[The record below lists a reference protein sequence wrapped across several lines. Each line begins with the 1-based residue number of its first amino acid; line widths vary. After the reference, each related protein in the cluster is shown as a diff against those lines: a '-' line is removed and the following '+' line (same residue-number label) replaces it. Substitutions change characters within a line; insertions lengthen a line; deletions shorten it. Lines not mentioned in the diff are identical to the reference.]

1 VACLTIFRM
10 GYAQPA
16 LDKISS
22 TTRREIRKATGSDCQ
37 PYGINIGF
45 IKLMQLLQSPQIQA
59 FRSRTLTDALCN
71 QTNDDKIKE
80 EAHARKSIVPGS
92 SQPLPLSPAF
102 SPAFVPSFPGFES
115 SDWNFQVLESTTTN
129 MLGSSH
135 LLCSHALPLPGDK
148 TLAIL
153 AITSF

>member
-1 VACLTIFRM
+1 MACLTIFRM

-37 PYGINIGF
+37 RYGINIGF

-71 QTNDDKIKE
+71 QSNDGKIKKHTQE
-80 EAHARKSIVPGS
+80 SQLCQEVPNPCHCPLPF
-92 SQPLPLSPAF
+92 PLPLSPVFQALNLQTETF
-102 SPAFVPSFPGFES
+102 RYSSQPLQTCSVLPICSVTMQCPSQGTRP
-115 SDWNFQVLESTTTN
+115 
-129 MLGSSH
+129 
-135 LLCSHALPLPGDK
+135 
-148 TLAIL
+148 
-153 AITSF
+153 